1 MSMSIV
7 SVKQMRRMEI
17 SEVDN
22 FLYSLVD
29 AGHYDRARILTNRVL
44 SDPKMHAKNLELV
57 SYCTTFQAFLNSHE
71 LEKLKA
77 IVNEAKE
84 KTEEAMATAMAAQSG
99 VSILKNDMSDVLAR
113 IAALEESKNQ
123 KEGPKVFRNGRDI
136 QSVSRTTP
144 SMRDHAKIAGQK
156 VIQDKQLKKE
166 KQELFQQQVQMD
178 KCKVLTA
185 CVV

>member
-1 MSMSIV
+1 MNGLENIEYQV
-7 SVKQMRRMEI
+7 FKRVARK
-17 SEVDN
+17 
-22 FLYSLVD
+22 FLSP
-29 AGHYDRARILTNRVL
+29 R
-44 SDPKMHAKNLELV
+44 
-57 SYCTTFQAFLNSHE
+57 
-71 LEKLKA
+71 
-77 IVNEAKE
+77 
-84 KTEEAMATAMAAQSG
+84 
-99 VSILKNDMSDVLAR
+99 VLAR